1 MEMLVLLGLGL
12 ITLAVIDRQ
21 HAAMRRMMKARIK
34 TNEKRDRSI

>member
-12 ITLAVIDRQ
+12 VTLAVIDRQ

-34 TNEKRDRSI
+34 TNEKRDR